1 MGDQIGVGA
10 VELHTVIA
18 RLLAAD
24 GGGDELLLHPL
35 DVLQGHLPGHLA
47 PGRHGDTAGAQVLP
61 TGEGAFGGGAAVVE
75 LGENLGAVGVDGAG
89 QLLRLL
95 DVVVLGHP
103 QVVLGGDGV
112 HVVHSGV
119 LVDDEADATLGPLS
133 VIGDQ
138 TGCGVAPNVRQVCA
152 HGGHD
157 GPIPDGEAA
166 DAARFK
172 ELFVRHGSALEI
184 AVVAEVTGIGHWGDG
199 RNPAVGVVEE
209 AGHKGGLQDL
219 VVVEARLAQVLDLG
233 LVDLVGVLG
242 DIPGILAQGIL
253 LLRQQILGGAEV
265 VAELIHQH
273 GILGIAPQRIAVGGQ
288 AVGAA
293 VDGGDYHADH
303 LFVRVGE
310 VAGVRV
316 EQGSLE
322 VQEADVLGCVQRQD
336 LEQVVDKAPVL
347 LHGLHVLVKDGI
359 F

>member
-1 MGDQIGVGA
+1 M
-10 VELHTVIA
+10 
-18 RLLAAD
+18 
-24 GGGDELLLHPL
+24 
-35 DVLQGHLPGHLA
+35 
-47 PGRHGDTAGAQVLP
+47 
-61 TGEGAFGGGAAVVE
+61 
-75 LGENLGAVGVDGAG
+75 
-89 QLLRLL
+89 
-95 DVVVLGHP
+95 
-103 QVVLGGDGV
+103 
-112 HVVHSGV
+112 
-119 LVDDEADATLGPLS
+119 
-133 VIGDQ
+133 
-138 TGCGVAPNVRQVCA
+138 
-152 HGGHD
+152 
-157 GPIPDGEAA
+157 
-166 DAARFK
+166 
-172 ELFVRHGSALEI
+172 
-184 AVVAEVTGIGHWGDG
+184 
-199 RNPAVGVVEE
+199 
-209 AGHKGGLQDL
+209 
-219 VVVEARLAQVLDLG
+219 VVEARLAQVLDLG

-347 LHGLHVLVKDGI
+347 LHDFYVLIEDSVLLVCHLLAI
-359 F
+359 RFLQS